1 MSSAAEPVQ
10 AAERGVMLA
19 VADASLAER
28 IARAIPPLGENRHI
42 AIASSLLHLRLLAS
56 RSAPEAILIDGYLA
70 AGGPLSDAL
79 RPFAA
84 MAPVVLLAPP
94 ERQAEAARLVGDG
107 EVEFVA
113 RTGDFVPL
121 AASLL
126 ARRIR
131 WARMSESLLGPPWAA
146 VNGDLG
152 AIFRHEINNP
162 LTGILGNAEL
172 VLGHSE
178 RLAAIDAQRLQTVV
192 DLAVRLRETIRR
204 LSDSWERRPRPL
216 TPA

>member
-1 MSSAAEPVQ
+1 MSSAAEPIQ
-10 AAERGVMLA
+10 AAERSVMLA
-19 VADASLAER
+19 VADTGLAER
-28 IARAIPPLGENRHI
+28 IARAIPFSENRRV
-42 AIASSLLHLRLLAS
+42 AMASSLLHLRLLVS
-56 RSAPEAILIDGYLA
+56 RGAPEAILIDGYLA
-70 AGGPLSDAL
+70 AGNTLPDAL
-79 RPFAA
+79 RPFTAV
-84 MAPVVLLAPP
+84 APVILLAPP
-94 ERQAEAARLVGDG
+94 DRQTEAARLVADG

-113 RTGDFVPL
+113 RAGDFVPL

-126 ARRIR
+126 ARRMR
-131 WARMSESLLGPPWAA
+131 WARMSASLLGPPWAA

-172 VLGHSE
+172 VLAHSD
-178 RLAAIDAQRLQTVV
+178 RLAPMDAQRLQTVV

-204 LSDSWERRPRPL
+204 LSDAWERRPSSL

>member
-1 MSSAAEPVQ
+1 MSSAAEPIQ
-10 AAERGVMLA
+10 SAERGVMLA
-19 VADASLAER
+19 VVDATLAER
-28 IARAIPPLGENRHI
+28 IARAIPFAENRRV
-42 AIASSLLHLRLLAS
+42 AIASSLLHLRLLVS
-56 RSAPEAILIDGYLA
+56 RSAPEAILIDSYLV
-70 AGGPLSDAL
+70 GGDPLPEAL
-79 RPFAA
+79 RPFTAI
-84 MAPVVLLAPP
+84 APVVLLAPP
-94 ERQAEAARLVGDG
+94 ERQPEAARLVAEG

-126 ARRIR
+126 ARRVR

-152 AIFRHEINNP
+152 AIFRHDINNP

-172 VLGHSE
+172 VLGHSD

-204 LSDSWERRPRPL
+204 LSDAWEHSPSSLRPV
-216 TPA
+216 